1 MFDTHAVARALTEA
15 DLTPA
20 QADAITDAVR
30 LAAEHDA
37 AGIDVETLATKS
49 DVAAVKSDLTAV
61 EAALKSDVAAVE
73 AALKSDMAAVEAAL
87 KSDMAAVKAALKSD
101 MAAVKSDVAAVEAA
115 LKSDVAAVKSDVAA
129 VEAVLKSDMAA
140 LEARLNARTSAQET
154 RLIKWMVGV
163 GVGVAGLVVA
173 ALRLLGPGVAP

>member
-37 AGIDVETLATKS
+37 AAIDVETLATKS
-49 DVAAVKSDLTAV
+49 DVAGVKSDL
-61 EAALKSDVAAVE
+61 AAFGFSLKSDIAAFGSSLKSDIAAFGSFLKSDVAG
-73 AALKSDMAAVEAAL
+73 
-87 KSDMAAVKAALKSD
+87 
-101 MAAVKSDVAAVEAA
+101 
-115 LKSDVAAVKSDVAA
+115 LKSDVAS
-129 VEAVLKSDMAA
+129 
-140 LEARLNARTSAQET
+140 LEARMSARISEQET
-154 RLIKWMVGV
+154 RLIKWMAGV

-173 ALRLLGPGVAP
+173 ALCLLGQGAAP

>member
-1 MFDTHAVARALTEA
+1 M
-15 DLTPA
+15 
-20 QADAITDAVR
+20 
-30 LAAEHDA
+30 
-37 AGIDVETLATKS
+37 
-49 DVAAVKSDLTAV
+49 
-61 EAALKSDVAAVE
+61 
-73 AALKSDMAAVEAAL
+73 
-87 KSDMAAVKAALKSD
+87 
-101 MAAVKSDVAAVEAA
+101 
-115 LKSDVAAVKSDVAA
+115 AAVKSDVAA

>member
-1 MFDTHAVARALTEA
+1 MIDTHAVARTLTEA

-61 EAALKSDVAAVE
+61 EAALKSDVAAV
-73 AALKSDMAAVEAAL
+73 KSDLAAVEAVL
-87 KSDMAAVKAALKSD
+87 KSDIAGVQANVT
-101 MAAVKSDVAAVEAA
+101 AVEAA
-115 LKSDVAAVKSDVAA
+115 LKSDVAGVKSDV
-129 VEAVLKSDMAA
+129 AA
-140 LEARLNARTSAQET
+140 LEARLNARISAQET

-163 GVGVAGLVVA
+163 GVGGAGLVVA
-173 ALRLLGPGVAP
+173 ALRLLGPGAAP

>member
-1 MFDTHAVARALTEA
+1 MFDTHAVARTLTEA

-37 AGIDVETLATKS
+37 TAIDVETLATKS
-49 DVAAVKSDLTAV
+49 DLAAVRTELKSDIAEVKSDL
-61 EAALKSDVAAVE
+61 AAVE
-73 AALKSDMAAVEAAL
+73 AALKVDVAG
-87 KSDMAAVKAALKSD
+87 
-101 MAAVKSDVAAVEAA
+101 VKSDVAG
-115 LKSDVAAVKSDVAA
+115 VKSDVA
-129 VEAVLKSDMAA
+129 S
-140 LEARLNARTSAQET
+140 LEARMSARISAQET

-173 ALRLLGPGVAP
+173 ALRLLGQGAAP

>member
-1 MFDTHAVARALTEA
+1 MFDTHAVARTLTEA

-37 AGIDVETLATKS
+37 AAVDVETLATKS
-49 DVAAVKSDLTAV
+49 DVAAVKSDLAAV

-73 AALKSDMAAVEAAL
+73 ACVRA
-87 KSDMAAVKAALKSD
+87 
-101 MAAVKSDVAAVEAA
+101 DVAA
-115 LKSDVAAVKSDVAA
+115 
-129 VEAVLKSDMAA
+129 
-140 LEARLNARTSAQET
+140 LEL
-154 RLIKWMVGV
+154 RLIKWMVGT

-173 ALRLLGPGVAP
+173 ALRLLGPGAAP

>member
-1 MFDTHAVARALTEA
+1 MRDSCRAGRGPWYGEGRMFDTHAVARALTEA

-37 AGIDVETLATKS
+37 AAIDVETLATKS
-49 DVAAVKSDLTAV
+49 DLAAVEVALKSDVAGVKSDLVAV
-61 EAALKSDVAAVE
+61 EAALKSDIAGVKSDLAAVE
-73 AALKSDMAAVEAAL
+73 AALKVDVAGV
-87 KSDMAAVKAALKSD
+87 KSDMAS
-101 MAAVKSDVAAVEAA
+101 
-115 LKSDVAAVKSDVAA
+115 
-129 VEAVLKSDMAA
+129 
-140 LEARLNARTSAQET
+140 LEARMSARISAQET

-173 ALRLLGPGVAP
+173 ALRLLGQGAAP

>member
-37 AGIDVETLATKS
+37 AAIDVETLATKS
-49 DVAAVKSDLTAV
+49 DLAAVRT
-61 EAALKSDVAAVE
+61 ELKSDIA
-73 AALKSDMAAVEAAL
+73 D
-87 KSDMAAVKAALKSD
+87 
-101 MAAVKSDVAAVEAA
+101 VKSDVAAFGSS
-115 LKSDVAAVKSDVAA
+115 LKSDVASLKSDVAGFGSS
-129 VEAVLKSDMAA
+129 LKSDVAGLKSDVA
-140 LEARLNARTSAQET
+140 GFGSSLKSDVAGFEARMSARISAQET

-163 GVGVAGLVVA
+163 GVGVAGLVVT
-173 ALRLLGPGVAP
+173 ALRLLGQGAAP

>member
-37 AGIDVETLATKS
+37 AAIDIETLATKA
-49 DVAAVKSDLTAV
+49 DVAGV

-73 AALKSDMAAVEAAL
+73 V
-87 KSDMAAVKAALKSD
+87 
-101 MAAVKSDVAAVEAA
+101 A

-129 VEAVLKSDMAA
+129 VQANVAAVEVALKSDVAALEARMRADMAA
-140 LEARLNARTSAQET
+140 LELRLV
-154 RLIKWMVGV
+154 KWIVGT
-163 GVGVAGLVVA
+163 GVGVAGLVIA
-173 ALRLLGPGVAP
+173 ALRLLD

>member
-37 AGIDVETLATKS
+37 AAIDVETLATKS
-49 DVAAVKSDLTAV
+49 DVAGVKSDLAAV
-61 EAALKSDVAAVE
+61 EAAMKSDIAAFGSSLKSDIAAFGSSLKSDIAAFGSSLKSDVAGV
-73 AALKSDMAAVEAAL
+73 KSDMA
-87 KSDMAAVKAALKSD
+87 S
-101 MAAVKSDVAAVEAA
+101 
-115 LKSDVAAVKSDVAA
+115 
-129 VEAVLKSDMAA
+129 
-140 LEARLNARTSAQET
+140 LEARMSARISEQET

-173 ALRLLGPGVAP
+173 ALRLFGQGVAP